1 MKLGIRICE
10 RRKKLGYTQVQLGE
24 LVHLDATTISK
35 IEHGERTLSTEQ
47 LERFAKAL
55 HTTERWLLHGEGPYE
70 ASEEERDGPQAVAQL
85 RADNAK
91 LRGQLE
97 EAKGTSANLLDLIK
111 DMIHSLRGG
120 NG

>member
-24 LVHLDATTISK
+24 IVHLDASTISK
-35 IEHGERTLSTEQ
+35 MEHGERQPSIDQ
-47 LERFAKAL
+47 LERLAKAL

-70 ASEEERDGPQAVAQL
+70 ASEEERDGPKAVAQL

-97 EAKGTSANLLDLIK
+97 EVKGNNANLLTFIK